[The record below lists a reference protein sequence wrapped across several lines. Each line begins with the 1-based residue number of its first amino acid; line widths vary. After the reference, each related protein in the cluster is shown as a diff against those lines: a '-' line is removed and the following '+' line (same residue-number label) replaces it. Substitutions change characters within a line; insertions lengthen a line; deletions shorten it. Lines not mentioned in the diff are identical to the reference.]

1 MSEMNENSGSVRK
14 TKEER
19 FIAVFSLFVFS
30 LLYVSFLI
38 FYPKPDAEYLIFA
51 RLLSFF
57 SLLFFGFMSGIFL
70 IRLIGGRKYVKQKN
84 TPIQITAI
92 AAVLGMWGV
101 FVILSGVLSGNI
113 LDPAD
118 SRERILI
125 LAGSLFVAG
134 ILIQIFAVYTD
145 DIIEKI
151 SANKSDGENAASQA
165 VKQTKA
171 NRFLNIYWIF
181 VLLFF
186 FFFLLSYS
194 SDSDSEFLRMA
205 RNLGYSLTG
214 WIGWGVGLIMI
225 DAISRR
231 KRTKSKNIGFQLLSG
246 FIIAAVMIFII
257 LWFDLIYHSYMDR
270 ADYFSRLLTYSA
282 VFVIGGACI
291 SMFLH
296 YTDDFVEKYVSKK
309 MRF

>member
-1 MSEMNENSGSVRK
+1 MSEMNENSGSARK

-19 FIAVFSLFVFS
+19 FIAVFSFFAFS

-38 FYPKPDAEYLIFA
+38 FYPKPDVEYLIFS
-51 RLLSFF
+51 RLLMFF
-57 SLLFFGFMSGIFL
+57 SLLLFGFMGGIFL
-70 IRLIGGRKYVKQKN
+70 IRLIGGRKYVIQKN
-84 TPIQITAI
+84 TPIQIAAI
-92 AAVLGMWGV
+92 IAVLVLWGV
-101 FVILSGVLSGNI
+101 FVFLSGASSGSI

-125 LAGSLFVAG
+125 LAGSLFAAG

-151 SANKSDGENAASQA
+151 SANKYDGGNAAFRA

-171 NRFLNIYWIF
+171 NRFLNAYWIF
-181 VLLFF
+181 GILFF
-186 FFFLLSYS
+186 FFFFLSSY

-205 RNLGYSLTG
+205 RDFGYSLTG
-214 WIGWGVGLIMI
+214 WIGWGVGLLMI
-225 DAISRR
+225 DAIISR
-231 KRTKSKNIGFQLLSG
+231 KRTKSKNIGFQLFSG
-246 FIIAAVMIFII
+246 FIIVALMIFII

-282 VFVIGGACI
+282 IFVIGGACI

-309 MRF
+309 MKF